1 MLSGARARALT
12 AGFSQGV
19 FSPKL
24 ERMLATASDIG
35 KGCAV
40 LIMIPPCGD
49 EGWRAYIR
57 AIDELQAATSRVV
70 RPALIQVLRHGIDV
84 PSPVVRRELA
94 TLRKRIRP
102 DVVNAVV
109 VEDATVRLV
118 QTALDWIYRPH
129 YVSSSHA
136 SFAAALA
143 QVERSLGR
151 PLPAMEWLYQE
162 AAGKLN
168 TTAT

>member
-1 MLSGARARALT
+1 
-12 AGFSQGV
+12 
-19 FSPKL
+19 
-24 ERMLATASDIG
+24 MLATASDIT

-40 LIMIPPCGD
+40 LIMVPPCGD

-57 AIDELQAATSRVV
+57 AIDELQAATVRVV

-94 TLRKRIRP
+94 TLRKRIRA
-102 DVVNAVV
+102 DVINAVV

-136 SFAAALA
+136 NFAAALA
-143 QVERSLGR
+143 QVERAIGR
-151 PLPAMEWLYQE
+151 PMPTLALLYQD
-162 AAGKLN
+162 AACKLN